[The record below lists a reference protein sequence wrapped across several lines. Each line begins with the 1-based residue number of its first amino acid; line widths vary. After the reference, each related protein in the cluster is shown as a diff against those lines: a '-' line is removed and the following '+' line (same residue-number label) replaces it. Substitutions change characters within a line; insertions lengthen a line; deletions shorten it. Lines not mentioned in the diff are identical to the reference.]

1 MRGNFNLTTNFGN
14 QRQNFS
20 KSTVDVTTRSTQDE
34 GLIRDLKQKKK
45 IKVETKMPTEKN
57 DMIHRVVENTAYSRW
72 NKVFQKN

>member
-20 KSTVDVTTRSTQDE
+20 KSTQEVTTRSTQDE
-34 GLIRDLKQKKK
+34 GIIRDLKQKKK

-57 DMIHRVVENTAYSRW
+57 DIINRNVENTAYSRW

>member
-20 KSTVDVTTRSTQDE
+20 KSTQEVTTRSTQDE
-34 GLIRDLKQKKK
+34 GIIRDLKQKKK

>member
-20 KSTVDVTTRSTQDE
+20 KSTQEVTTRSTQDE
-34 GLIRDLKQKKK
+34 GIIRDLKQKKK

-57 DMIHRVVENTAYSRW
+57 DMIHRNVENTAYSRW